1 MDKHMENRRERGALL
16 AESGQGY
23 GASPSEMGSG
33 LECGVNPFGMR
44 SARGKKRN
52 WDRIRTGLL
61 TAVAVMLVMSAAMG
75 TAWAYF
81 TTYTMAR
88 GGVVLHMGHEEK
100 VKEEFSSWQKKLNIS
115 STEDSRPV
123 YIRAH
128 AFCAD
133 YDVTYA
139 GDHWTT
145 ETVDGETWAYYVPDS
160 KTLQPGTDLAAAG
173 DELKVMINDVPSSTE
188 DGVKDGDTF
197 NVIVV
202 YETTEVQYDENG
214 EPLSSTQADWNG
226 KVDTSRKSTTLGG
239 EG

>member
-1 MDKHMENRRERGALL
+1 MDKHMENGREQGALL
-16 AESGQGY
+16 AESGLGC
-23 GASPSEMGSG
+23 GAAPSGTGSG
-33 LECGVNPFGMR
+33 LGYGTTPSGAE
-44 SARGKKRN
+44 SACGKKRN
-52 WDRIRTGLL
+52 WNRIRTGLL

-88 GGVVLHMGHEEK
+88 GGVVLHLGHEET
-100 VKEEFSSWQKKLNIS
+100 VEEKFSGWQKTLNIS
-115 STEDSRPV
+115 STADSRPV

-128 AFCAD
+128 AFCAE
-133 YDVTYA
+133 YDVTYT

-173 DELKVMINDVPSSTE
+173 DELKVVINDVPVSTE
-188 DGVKDGDTF
+188 DGVKDGDSF